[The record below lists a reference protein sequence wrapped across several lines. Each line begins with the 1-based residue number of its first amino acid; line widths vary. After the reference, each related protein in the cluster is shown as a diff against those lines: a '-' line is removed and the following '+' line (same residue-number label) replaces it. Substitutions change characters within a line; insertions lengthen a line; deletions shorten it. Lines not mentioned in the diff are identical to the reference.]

1 MRVGGAASG
10 VATPA
15 NQPESMRADSRL
27 INQDIQ
33 PWSANEQPGMVFIKT
48 IVSLDR
54 LEEAQRLLRDM
65 IDTVADSIEEYELQE
80 AKRAILNALVGNFET
95 NFGIAKSLIFLEK
108 YNLSADYFDMR
119 ASLIEPITV
128 SEVQQA
134 VKKVLRND
142 RLITLR
148 IGRV

>member
-1 MRVGGAASG
+1 MA
-10 VATPA
+10 
-15 NQPESMRADSRL
+15 SRL
-27 INQDIQ
+27 FQLREQ
-33 PWSANEQPGMVFIKT
+33 SGLFYTVQGGVTVQSNEQPGMVFIKT

-54 LEEAQRLLRDM
+54 LKEAQQLLHDL

-95 NFGIAKSLIFLEK
+95 NFGIAKSFIFLDK
-108 YNLSADYFDMR
+108 YNFPDDYFDMR
-119 ASLIEPITV
+119 ASMLEPITV
-128 SEVQQA
+128 NDVRQA

-148 IGRV
+148 VGRV